1 LEEITTEARR
11 QLARDGAAGL
21 SLRSVARE
29 LDMVSS
35 GIYRYVE
42 NRDALLTMLI
52 VAGYGRLA
60 ATLEAAGGDGTHPRA
75 RWRARCAALRTWAVD
90 HPQEYALLYGSPVPG
105 YAAPQ
110 DTIGPA
116 TRVYAA
122 LAEPLA
128 QTATP
133 ARTSPVA
140 GQLDEDGAR
149 AADAL
154 GLRVDSATAISL
166 LGAWGTLFGLVS
178 LELFG
183 HTHGVITDHEAF
195 FSHHVEAIADDLG
208 L

>member
-1 LEEITTEARR
+1 
-11 QLARDGAAGL
+11 
-21 SLRSVARE
+21 
-29 LDMVSS
+29 M
-35 GIYRYVE
+35 
-42 NRDALLTMLI
+42 
-52 VAGYGRLA
+52 
-60 ATLEAAGGDGTHPRA
+60 
-75 RWRARCAALRTWAVD
+75 
-90 HPQEYALLYGSPVPG
+90 
-105 YAAPQ
+105 
-110 DTIGPA
+110 
-116 TRVYAA
+116 
-122 LAEPLA
+122 
-128 QTATP
+128 
-133 ARTSPVA
+133 A